1 MIINFNNL
9 KGIFNK
15 HIDMLLASTGLTTRC
30 QLNFGISKKNLC
42 PNCIYDPNL
51 KKSANKYKSGGP
63 VEFGTGKICPV
74 CNGIGS
80 YGEILSEDIYLAVLW
95 NYKDWINPPPNII
108 NPEGFV
114 QTICNKDSLSKIRQC
129 KDMTIV
135 VNENLANPVFIL
147 EGEPNFAGLGD
158 NNYLFCIWKKTGS
171 QNIVKPPIPTPTRS
185 PTPTNNITRTPT
197 PSNSATPS
205 ITPTSTL
212 FLTRTPTNSITPSN
226 TPTNTVTP
234 TSTPS
239 SSATPSISI
248 SPSVT
253 SSINLTLTP
262 TPTLTSTP
270 TFTPSNTLVLF
281 NSIGIN
287 SANYGNCADWS
298 SLDGNV
304 TDVGTNGGP
313 SAYGTYDQSGNVWEW
328 NEAIISPYRGLRGGA
343 YNGTSSYLSS
353 SFRNNNTPN
362 TSAATYGFR
371 IVSLSGNPYNFSKFV
386 AIGDFINPNDTSP
399 VGYGSVGYSYHIQ
412 QYEVTNTE
420 YVNFL
425 NSIASTD
432 TYGCYDTNMGSNVRG
447 GIIRSGSS
455 GAYTYMTKS
464 NMQNKPVNF
473 VSWFNAARFCN
484 WLHNNM
490 PSGLQNN
497 NTTESGAY
505 YLNGTTS
512 DNTIIRSTDAIY
524 SLPTEDEWYKAA
536 YYKGGSNNSGYW
548 NYATQYDS
556 VPICSSASN
565 SGVGILPTPS
575 PTTSR
580 TTPTPTR
587 TPTQTPTVTPT
598 PSRAPWPTV
607 FLLLHFDGND
617 GDTTFLDSSLSNLTV
632 NNPYSPTE
640 ASISTQQSV
649 FGGSSAR
656 LNFIA
661 DQFSQAPGSIAV
673 TGNFPVLS
681 GDFTIETWAW
691 FDNVSAYNVI
701 LRGNPGLDLRVSGSS
716 IRLTQNLF
724 EGTYSLFPF
733 GLYGNP
739 SLSNNTWHHIAMSRK
754 NGLLRCF
761 VNGIL
766 MKDYY
771 GLNGVINTDSYT
783 LGNQL
788 SIGQMFGYLDE
799 FRITLSGVYESNFV
813 VPTQPFNP

>member
-171 QNIVKPPIPTPTRS
+171 QNIVRPPIPAPTRS

-205 ITPTSTL
+205 ITPSISAS
-212 FLTRTPTNSITPSN
+212 PSITPSLG
-226 TPTNTVTP
+226 
-234 TSTPS
+234 
-239 SSATPSISI
+239 
-248 SPSVT
+248 
-253 SSINLTLTP
+253 LTLTP
-262 TPTLTSTP
+262 TLTPPTLTPTN

-313 SAYGTYDQSGNVWEW
+313 STYGTYDQNGNVWEW

-399 VGYGSVGYSYHIQ
+399 AGYGSVGYLYYIQ

-432 TYGCYDTNMGSNVRG
+432 TYGCYNTNMGSNARG

-455 GAYTYMTKS
+455 GAYTYTTKS

-473 VSWFNAARFCN
+473 ISWFNAARFCN

-490 PSGLQNN
+490 PNGLQNN

-512 DNTIIRSTDAIY
+512 DNTIIRSADAIY

-536 YYKGGSNNSGYW
+536 YYKGGGNNSGYW

-556 VPICSSASN
+556 VPVCSFASN

-580 TTPTPTR
+580 TTPTPTPSITKTISLTPTLSLTPTR
-587 TPTQTPTVTPT
+587 TPTITLT
-598 PSRAPWPTV
+598 PSRAAFPTV
-607 FLLLHFDGND
+607 FLLLHFDGNN
-617 GDTTFLDSSLSNLTV
+617 GDTTLLDSSLNNLFIYNNSAIISN
-632 NNPYSPTE
+632 N
-640 ASISTQQSV
+640 QSV
-649 FGGSSAR
+649 FGGSSVRFNIIDPYTIVAYGYCGVR
-656 LNFIA
+656 GSPCNGLPSFPILN
-661 DQFSQAPGSIAV
+661 
-673 TGNFPVLS
+673 
-681 GDFTIETWAW
+681 DFTIETWAR
-691 FDNVSAYNVI
+691 FDDITVPQCI
-701 LRGNPGLDLRVSGSS
+701 LSGDAIDS
-716 IRLTQNLF
+716 ISIVLNNNTIEIIKYYF
-724 EGTYSLFPF
+724 EETLSFSG
-733 GLYGNP
+733 P
-739 SLSNNTWHHIAMSRK
+739 SLLSETWYHLAISRK
-754 NGLLRCF
+754 NGILRCF
-761 VNGIL
+761 VNGL
-766 MKDYY
+766 QY
-771 GLNGVINTDSYT
+771 GDSINNTSPFK
-783 LGNQL
+783 LGIEEIFIGTAEYNPNL
-788 SIGQMFGYLDE
+788 STIGYFDE
-799 FRITLSGVYESNFV
+799 FRITLSGVYESNFD